1 MKASFW
7 LAGSRSVVLIRSKP
21 RRNSSPRPFDSQV
34 PNDFFGIGFREWNSP
49 ARRGS
54 SSGSNRFTKVDL
66 LTDVPQPI
74 VSTEP

>member
-7 LAGSRSVVLIRSKP
+7 LAGSRSVVLMRSKP
-21 RRNSSPRPFDSQV
+21 RSNSLPRSFDSQV
-34 PNDFFGIGFREWNSP
+34 PNDFFGISAFSSGSP
-49 ARRGS
+49 PPS
-54 SSGSNRFTKVDL
+54 LGSNRFTKVDL